1 MYSFVFEKEIKY
13 YEYYYICN
21 KEGKRI
27 RSKNDFCFCI
37 DRLRKVITF
46 INAQDI
52 EDVIDINKLLNTLL
66 DIRKVL
72 EIQGYSIDNGNFPY
86 YINNELVNL
95 LGAKQI

>member
-27 RSKNDFCFCI
+27 RNNGFCFCI

-46 INAQDI
+46 INARDI
-52 EDVIDINKLLNTLL
+52 EDVVDINKLLNILL

-72 EIQGYSIDNGNFPY
+72 EIQGYSIDNHNFPY

-95 LGAKQI
+95 LRAKQI

>member
-21 KEGKRI
+21 EEGKRI
-27 RSKNDFCFCI
+27 RSKNSFCFCI

-52 EDVIDINKLLNTLL
+52 EEVIDINKLFDILL

-72 EIQGYSIDNGNFPY
+72 EIQGYSIDNNNFPY

-95 LGAKQI
+95 LGVNQI